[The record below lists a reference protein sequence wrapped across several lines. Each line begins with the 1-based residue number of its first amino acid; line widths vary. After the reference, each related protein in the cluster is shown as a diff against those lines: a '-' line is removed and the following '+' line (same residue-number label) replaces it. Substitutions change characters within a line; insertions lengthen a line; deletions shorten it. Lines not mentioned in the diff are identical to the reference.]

1 MGLYVNPGNQG
12 FAAIRKGTYVD
23 KSGLIS
29 LVNRTLGTAGKLTC
43 ISRPRRFGK
52 SFAAQMLTAYYDRS
66 CDSRS
71 LFADLAIAN
80 APDFETHRNRYDV
93 LCVDMTGILA
103 DAPDKL
109 QVVSFLKDT
118 LVQELRR
125 CWPDAEREETLTGTL
140 YQTVRHTGVPFV
152 CIIDEWDVLLR
163 EMDDVRVQEEYIE
176 LLRALFKNI
185 NLTNQVFAGVYM
197 TGILPIRKYR
207 HQSAVS
213 DFQEYT
219 MVDPSIYAEYV
230 GFTEADVRSLC
241 GQYGADFEE
250 LKKWYDGYVFPQAG
264 SIYNPSSVMKALERR
279 SLQSYWVA
287 TTAYDSLR
295 VYIDMDFEGVQEAI
309 ISMLGGSP
317 CKVDTYLFENDLQHI
332 DSRDAMLT
340 LLIHLGY
347 LSYDLEKSEAS
358 IPNEEIRR
366 EFIRSIRHG
375 KREELAALV
384 RNSDSLLRAV
394 LEGDEARVAEAVAGV
409 HETGVAPLYYNDE
422 QSLRYVIRFAFL
434 SAVDE
439 YVRIE
444 ELPSGRGYAD
454 VVYLPKK
461 QSALPALVV
470 ELKWDKPVEAAI
482 DQIRDRRYPSVLE
495 QYGGEVVLVGITYN
509 AATKEHVCRL
519 ERV

>member
-1 MGLYVNPGNQG
+1 
-12 FAAIRKGTYVD
+12 
-23 KSGLIS
+23 
-29 LVNRTLGTAGKLTC
+29 
-43 ISRPRRFGK
+43 
-52 SFAAQMLTAYYDRS
+52 
-66 CDSRS
+66 
-71 LFADLAIAN
+71 
-80 APDFETHRNRYDV
+80 
-93 LCVDMTGILA
+93 
-103 DAPDKL
+103 
-109 QVVSFLKDT
+109 
-118 LVQELRR
+118 
-125 CWPDAEREETLTGTL
+125 
-140 YQTVRHTGVPFV
+140 
-152 CIIDEWDVLLR
+152 
-163 EMDDVRVQEEYIE
+163 
-176 LLRALFKNI
+176 
-185 NLTNQVFAGVYM
+185 
-197 TGILPIRKYR
+197 
-207 HQSAVS
+207 
-213 DFQEYT
+213 
-219 MVDPSIYAEYV
+219 
-230 GFTEADVRSLC
+230 
-241 GQYGADFEE
+241 
-250 LKKWYDGYVFPQAG
+250 
-264 SIYNPSSVMKALERR
+264 
-279 SLQSYWVA
+279 
-287 TTAYDSLR
+287 
-295 VYIDMDFEGVQEAI
+295 
-309 ISMLGGSP
+309 MLGGSP